1 MQITITNVI
10 GKIMENKFVS
20 INTLSKRV
28 LIVSK
33 LNFVIFLKKKY
44 FLYYIFQKSCMDAA
58 TTVCFRYKMCFASS
72 IV

>member
-33 LNFVIFLKKKY
+33 LICNIFKKKI
-44 FLYYIFQKSCMDAA
+44 FFILYISKKLHGRSHNR
-58 TTVCFRYKMCFASS
+58 VL
-72 IV
+72 